1 MIVAA
6 IAFVPLGTESTSL
19 SGYIKKAIEA
29 MQNTEVRVYPRAMFT
44 EIEAESLEMLFSA
57 IKAGEQALLDSGV
70 KRFLIELKA
79 DIRLDAE
86 SSVEKKLRSIGFDD
100 E

>member
-29 MQNTEVRVYPRAMFT
+29 MQRTGVRVYPRAMFT

-57 IKAGEQALLDSGV
+57 IRAGEQALREAGV
-70 KRFLIELKA
+70 RRFLIELKA
-79 DIRLDAE
+79 DVRLDADT
-86 SSVEKKLRSIGFDD
+86 SVKKKLRSIGFDD